1 MYNYVADIIGFVNN
15 TSQNSTIISI
25 AGFLLVMVFVV
36 CLDVIINT
44 LFSFFTIR
52 ERRK

>member
-1 MYNYVADIIGFVNN
+1 MYSYVADLIGYVNN
-15 TSQNSTIISI
+15 SSQNSTIISI
-25 AGFLLVMVFVV
+25 SGFLLVMVFVV

>member
-1 MYNYVADIIGFVNN
+1 MYSYVADLIGFVNN